1 MARKGMIEAE
11 GVVDKIPGGGIYDIN
26 LDNGR
31 HVQAK
36 LSGKLRQFRIKVLPG
51 DKVRVEVS
59 EADITKGFITY
70 RIS

>member
-11 GVVDKIPGGGIYDIN
+11 GVVDKIPGGGFYDIN

-36 LSGKLRQFRIKVLPG
+36 LSGKLRQFRIN
-51 DKVRVEVS
+51 
-59 EADITKGFITY
+59 
-70 RIS
+70 